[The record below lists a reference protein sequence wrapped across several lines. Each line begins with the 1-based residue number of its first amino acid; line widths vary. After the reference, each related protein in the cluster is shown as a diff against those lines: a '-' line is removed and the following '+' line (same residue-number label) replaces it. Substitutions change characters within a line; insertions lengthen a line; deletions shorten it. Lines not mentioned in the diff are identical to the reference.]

1 MTIQR
6 PPLARNKLAMLI
18 SCCGGASL
26 LHGVAYAQDPAEEI
40 LVTGSR
46 ITRSTMETPTPV
58 TVMSGAELQ
67 SVAPANLI
75 DGLSQLPHFYA
86 NQNPEQ
92 VNGGQNSGGSNV
104 NLRGAGANRT
114 LTLLNGH
121 RVVSSNRF
129 GTPDVSLFPK
139 DLLRSVEIVTGGA
152 SASYGTDAVAG
163 VVNFLLDT
171 GFEGFKTRG
180 QMGASEYGDGESWEA
195 GFAFGAN
202 LTERLHIIGSV
213 SRFDQ
218 DAISDLD
225 GLRDR
230 DWVKQLARISN
241 PDPNGPTELVRPY
254 VSPTNFTATGVIV
267 QPTSPALNRLVFRA
281 DGTAAPLAFS
291 GLGNL
296 NGGCLCQAEPTQTF
310 GVNGDDEIQNAYERD
325 NAYVYLDYDIGA
337 STNVYLETIFGDNS
351 ASDRRESISL
361 LSLWQGRL
369 YADNAFLAPSVASL
383 MAAQGTPGDPSG
395 VRYVGYGYFPPN
407 NADTV
412 LGDSRQD
419 TDNTTHATTI
429 GFTHDFE
436 GDALSGWRMYGYY
449 QSGDSTQDFVT
460 RNGVRVDRLQ
470 LAMDAVID
478 PATGQP
484 VCRVNLPQFTGPIAS
499 GGNGGVFADCVPL
512 NTFGGVANITPQ
524 AANFVMD
531 RDHKI
536 ARQWTEQRVAEV
548 TLSGNLWE
556 GFGAGP
562 IGSAFG
568 VSWREEEFD
577 QRTLDPADEF
587 PALTNGTLLSD
598 LGLLPA
604 GIRGVVPQGGG
615 PGCVGLAGIPGLRF
629 VPTGY
634 CGDQNSSSVLFS
646 SLRAFGGGYD
656 VREAFAELNIPV
668 LSDVRLVDNLEIS
681 TAARWADY
689 SGSGDI
695 QAWKLSANWSVNDQ
709 LRVRATRSRDVR
721 AATLRERYDQ
731 TRGGINVN
739 NPWNNNALVS
749 AASLSGGNPNVSPE
763 EADTYTAGIVFQPP
777 AAENLSLSLDWYS
790 IDISEAL
797 AQLNAQNIV
806 NGCRGGDLSLC
817 QYVISGSGPVA
828 DPFTALPI
836 PIDRVESLF
845 INLNNQR
852 IRGVDFEM
860 SYRLDFDALGG
871 SALGWRFLATRL
883 MENSIQT
890 AGSPFKDDRAGQLGG
905 LNPGPLPEY
914 RVTSNFTYTFGRYS
928 VFLQAR
934 WIDGGLLDRTYLE
947 SSVPVPAAQRPVGS
961 FLVLC
966 NTNTTICTLDDN
978 TLPSATY
985 VDLRLAAKLGSE
997 QQLELFA
1004 NVNNLLDEEPVV
1016 AAGAVGRTG
1025 VALNANSSL
1034 YDVIGRRLT
1043 VGVSYSF

>member
-1 MTIQR
+1 M
-6 PPLARNKLAMLI
+6 
-18 SCCGGASL
+18 
-26 LHGVAYAQDPAEEI
+26 D
-40 LVTGSR
+40 
-46 ITRSTMETPTPV
+46 TPTPV
-58 TVMSGAELQ
+58 TVMTGEELQ

-75 DGLSQLPHFYA
+75 DGLSQLPQFYA

-129 GTPDVSLFPK
+129 GTPDVSLFPE
-139 DLLRSVEIVTGGA
+139 DLLRSVEVVTGGA

-171 GFEGFKTRG
+171 SFSGLKTHA
-180 QMGASEYGDGESWEA
+180 QTGATDRGDGDSWEA
-195 GFAFGAN
+195 GLAFGAD
-202 LTERLHIIGSV
+202 LTDRLHIIGSV

-218 DAISDLD
+218 DSISDFD
-225 GLRDR
+225 ELRDR
-230 DWVKQLARISN
+230 DWVRQVARVTN
-241 PDPNGPTELVRPY
+241 PDPGGPTELVRPF
-254 VSPTNFTATGVIV
+254 VSPTNFTTTGVIV
-267 QPTSPALNRLVFRA
+267 QPTSPALNRLVFRP
-281 DGTAAPLAFS
+281 DGTAAPLPFS
-291 GLGNL
+291 GVGNL
-296 NGGCLCQAEPTQTF
+296 NGGCLCQAEAAQSF
-310 GVNGDDEIQNAYERD
+310 GVNADDEIQNAYERS
-325 NAYVYLDYDIGA
+325 NAYVYLDYDVGD
-337 STNVYLETIFGDNS
+337 STNVYFETIYGDNS

-361 LSLWQGRL
+361 LSLWQGRI
-369 YADNAFLAPSVASL
+369 YADNVFLDPSVASL
-383 MAAQGTPGDPSG
+383 MAAQGSTGDPSG

-407 NADTV
+407 NPNTV
-412 LGDSRQD
+412 LGDSRQE
-419 TDNTTHATTI
+419 TNNTTHATTI
-429 GFTHDFE
+429 GFTHDFA
-436 GDALSGWRMYGYY
+436 GDGALGGWTLGGYY
-449 QSGDSTQDFVT
+449 QDGDNTQDFLTV
-460 RNGVRVDRLQ
+460 NGVRVDRLQ
-470 LAMDAVID
+470 LAMDAVAD
-478 PATGQP
+478 PVTGQP
-484 VCRVNLPQFTGPIAS
+484 ICRVNHPSFTGPIAS
-499 GGNGGVFADCVPL
+499 GGNGGVFSDCVPL
-512 NTFGGVANITPQ
+512 NTFGGVANITWQ
-524 AANFVMD
+524 AADYIMD
-531 RDHKI
+531 RDNKI
-536 ARQWTEQRVAEV
+536 GRQWTEQRVAEFV
-548 TLSGNLWE
+548 LQGDLWD

-562 IGSAFG
+562 VGSAFG

-587 PALTNGTLLSD
+587 PALRNGTLLSD

-604 GIRGVVPQGGG
+604 GIRGVIPQGGG
-615 PGCVGLAGIPGLRF
+615 PGCVGFAGIPGLRF

-646 SLRAFGGGYD
+646 SLRGFGGGYD
-656 VREAFAELNIPV
+656 VREAFAELNLPL
-668 LSDVRLVDNLEIS
+668 LSDARLAKDFEIS

-695 QAWKLSANWSVNDQ
+695 QAWKLGVNWSVNDQ
-709 LRVRATRSRDVR
+709 IRVRATRSRDVR

-749 AASLSGGNPNVSPE
+749 AASLSGGNPTVNPE
-763 EADTYTAGIVFQPP
+763 EADTTTAGLVFRPA

-797 AQLNAQNIV
+797 AQLTAQNIV

-817 QYVISGSGPVA
+817 QYVISGSGPVT

-836 PIDRVESLF
+836 PIDRVETLF

-860 SYRLDFDALGG
+860 SYRKDFDAFGG
-871 SALGWRFLATRL
+871 SSLGWRFLATRL

-890 AGSPFKDDRAGQLGG
+890 AGSPFRDDRAGQVGG

-914 RVTSNFTYTFGRYS
+914 RITTNLSYTIGRYAL
-928 VFLQAR
+928 FLQAR
-934 WIDGGLLDRTYLE
+934 WTDGGVLDRTYLE
-947 SSVPVPAAQRPVGS
+947 SSVPVPASQRPVGS

-966 NTNTTICTLDDN
+966 NNNTTVCTLDDN

-985 VDLRLAAKLGSE
+985 VDMRFAAKLGQE
-997 QQLELFA
+997 EQLEVFA
-1004 NVNNLLDEEPVV
+1004 NVNNLFDKDPVV
-1016 AAGAVGRTG
+1016 AAAAVGRTG
-1025 VALNANSSL
+1025 VGLGANSSL
-1034 YDVIGRRLT
+1034 YDVLGRRFT
-1043 VGVSYSF
+1043 VGVKYNF